1 MLFSLISN
9 MDSFCYRVVVGFS
22 EGLFIRGLAVCFSRA
37 RDRGVNDCLMKEGN
51 PFGPFWDELGVAL
64 TGQSSPVLVTMS
76 TTNGLEICGIK
87 SKYNYT

>member
-9 MDSFCYRVVVGFS
+9 TDSFCYRVVVGFS

-51 PFGPFWDELGVAL
+51 PFGPFWDELGVSFDMSEF
-64 TGQSSPVLVTMS
+64 TGLGHDV
-76 TTNGLEICGIK
+76 
-87 SKYNYT
+87 YNERTRDLWNKK